1 VLLGA
6 ALFGVV
12 GAFLAVPVVA
22 MMLALLDIYG
32 KRYDLATDA
41 DLVGVP
47 DVSQDPESQP
57 AST

>member
-1 VLLGA
+1 
-6 ALFGVV
+6 
-12 GAFLAVPVVA
+12 

-41 DLVGVP
+41 DLDGVP
-47 DVSQDPESQP
+47 DVSQAPESQP